1 MTSTEVPWP
10 IRPFSEVA
18 DYGVGKTPARANA
31 AYWAK
36 SDYDIPWVSISD
48 LQPYGV
54 VTGTKETI
62 SRRAFDHVFRGRLV
76 PAGTLLMSFK
86 LTIGRVATLGVPA
99 AHNEAIISIY
109 PRSGMDQRFLAYFL
123 SQYNYAELQDR
134 QIKGNT
140 LNKSKID
147 RIPVPV
153 PPEAEQRA
161 VADVLDNLRRAI
173 DLQERALNK
182 LAQIK
187 VAAMQQVFARGL
199 RGDAQVETEIGP
211 IPESWKIGPLGDL
224 ALFQRGF
231 DITKS
236 AQAEDGTVPVVSSGG
251 VKSFH
256 DVAAVSGP
264 GVVIGRKGSIGSV
277 HYVDSDYW
285 PHDTTLWCKDF
296 RGNLPKFV
304 FYRLQLV
311 DMKRLDS
318 GAANP
323 ALNRNFLHAEVIS
336 WPDVDEQQ
344 EIVRVLEAIDCNIE
358 LHRRKRRVLDQ
369 LFESLLHKLMT
380 GEVLVDD
387 LDLSALPSIDGN
399 AA

>member
-1 MTSTEVPWP
+1 
-10 IRPFSEVA
+10 
-18 DYGVGKTPARANA
+18 
-31 AYWAK
+31 
-36 SDYDIPWVSISD
+36 
-48 LQPYGV
+48 
-54 VTGTKETI
+54 
-62 SRRAFDHVFRGRLV
+62 
-76 PAGTLLMSFK
+76 MSFK